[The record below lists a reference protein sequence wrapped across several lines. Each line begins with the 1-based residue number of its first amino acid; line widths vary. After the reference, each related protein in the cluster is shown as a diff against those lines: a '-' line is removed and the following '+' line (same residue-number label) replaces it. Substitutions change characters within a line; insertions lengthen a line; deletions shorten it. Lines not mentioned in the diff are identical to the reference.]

1 MLHEPL
7 AMIEQE
13 LLLLME
19 ELDTGPGTNTEKLQ
33 YTKTKCSHLLA
44 YIDSCYPDPD
54 IHTGEADV
62 ESVEEGYVWQHT
74 HYMLY

>member
-13 LLLLME
+13 LLLLMG
-19 ELDTGPGTNTEKLQ
+19 ELDIGSPGTNTEKVK
-33 YTKTKCSHLLA
+33 YTKTFKCSHLLA

-54 IHTGEADV
+54 IHTGQYD
-62 ESVEEGYVWQHT
+62 ESAEEGYV
-74 HYMLY
+74 